1 MAISMKDIQKLSVA
15 ERIIL
20 AEKIWDSI
28 PENSE
33 ELTISAVDQKKLD
46 SRINKLISGT
56 VKTIS
61 WPDLKNKLRV
71 RRK

>member
-33 ELTISAVDQKKLD
+33 ELTISAADKRKLD
-46 SRINKLISGT
+46 SRIDKLISGAA
-56 VKTIS
+56 KTIS
-61 WPDLKNKLRV
+61 WPELKNKLRV

>member
-33 ELTISAVDQKKLD
+33 ELTTSAVDKRKID
-46 SRINKLISGT
+46 SRIDKLISGT
-56 VKTIS
+56 AKTIS
-61 WPDLKNKLRV
+61 WSDLKNKLRV

>member
-1 MAISMKDIQKLSVA
+1 MTISMKDIQKLSVA

-28 PENSE
+28 PENSD
-33 ELTISAVDQKKLD
+33 ELTISAADKKKLD
-46 SRINKLISGT
+46 SRISKLVSGT
-56 VKTIS
+56 AKTIS
-61 WPDLKNKLRV
+61 WSDLKNKLRV

>member
-33 ELTISAVDQKKLD
+33 ELTISAADKKKLD
-46 SRINKLISGT
+46 SRIGKLNSGT
-56 VKTIS
+56 AKTMS
-61 WPDLKNKLRV
+61 WSELKDKLRV

>member
-1 MAISMKDIQKLSVA
+1 MAISMKDIHILSVA

-33 ELTISAVDQKKLD
+33 ELTISATDKKKLD
-46 SRINKLISGT
+46 GRIGKLTSGT
-56 VKTIS
+56 SKTIS
-61 WPDLKNKLRV
+61 WPDLKKKLRV

>member
-1 MAISMKDIQKLSVA
+1 MKDIQKLSVA

-33 ELTISAVDQKKLD
+33 ELAISAADKKKLD
-46 SRINKLISGT
+46 SRISDLVSGT
-56 VKTIS
+56 TKTIS
-61 WPDLKNKLRV
+61 WSDLKNKLKA

>member
-33 ELTISAVDQKKLD
+33 ELTISAADKKKLD
-46 SRINKLISGT
+46 GRISKLISGT
-56 VKTIS
+56 AKTVS
-61 WPDLKNKLRV
+61 WSDLKDKLRV

>member
-28 PENSE
+28 PENSK
-33 ELTISAVDQKKLD
+33 ELTINAADKKKLD
-46 SRINKLISGT
+46 SRISKLNSGT
-56 VKTIS
+56 AKTIS
-61 WPDLKNKLRV
+61 WSELKDKLRV